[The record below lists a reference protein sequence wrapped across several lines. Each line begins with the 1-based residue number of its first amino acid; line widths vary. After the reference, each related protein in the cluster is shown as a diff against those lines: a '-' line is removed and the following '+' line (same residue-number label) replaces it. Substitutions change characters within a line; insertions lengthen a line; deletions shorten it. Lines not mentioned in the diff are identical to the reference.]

1 MKFFTNSEFSAD
13 IADIIREYFPNE
25 KLEKAEADEDCQLSF
40 FVEKFEHKEEY
51 ICKFGETQEKDE
63 LLFDDN
69 WSILQKKRFT
79 KRKSKICVYNC
90 LSKAMNKTLAWG
102 SLTGIRPT
110 KLAYELKKEGEAD
123 TLSAF
128 ENIFKVPHKKAK
140 LVDDI
145 LQNQSGL
152 INLNDDNYADF
163 YINIPFCVS
172 RCSYCSFVSGDIS
185 KQKHFIEPYINALC
199 HEIEE
204 TKKMIKD
211 GGYKINHLYIGGG
224 TPTSFNVEDLEKI
237 LSHIDFEVDEFT
249 VEAGRP
255 DTITKE
261 KLELFK
267 KAGVNRI
274 SINPQTFEQKTLD
287 LINRRHTITDIYVKF
302 ELARQFGFEINM
314 DLIAGLPGETFENFK
329 NSIDSAVALKPENI
343 TVHTLALK
351 SGSQMKEES
360 KVSDNENEI
369 EKMLD
374 YASEKVAVEG
384 FVPYY
389 MYRQKY
395 VIGNFE
401 NVGYC
406 LPGKQC
412 KYNIDMMEE
421 VANIFACG
429 ANAISKRVF
438 LSQNRIERAPNVK
451 DFTNYI
457 ERIDEMIDRKK
468 RLFLG

>member
-1 MKFFTNSEFSAD
+1 MKFFTNSDFAAD

-25 KLEKAEADEDCQLSF
+25 KLEKANADENCRLSF
-40 FVEKFEHKEEY
+40 LVQNFENREKY
-51 ICKFGETQEKDE
+51 ICKFDGFEEIDE
-63 LLFDDN
+63 ILINQN
-69 WSILQKKRFT
+69 WSTLQKKRFT

-110 KLAYELKKEGEAD
+110 KLAYELKKEGVKN
-123 TLSAF
+123 TLEAF
-128 ENIFKVPHKKAK
+128 EQVFAVPYKKAK

-145 LQNQSGL
+145 LNNQVGL
-152 INLNDDNYADF
+152 INLSDDSYADF

-185 KQKHFIEPYINALC
+185 KQKHFIEPYVKALC
-199 HEIEE
+199 REIEE
-204 TKKMIKD
+204 TKKIINE
-211 GGYKINHLYIGGG
+211 GGYKIRHLYIGGG
-224 TPTSFNVEDLEKI
+224 TPTSFSVDDLKTI
-237 LSHIDFEVDEFT
+237 LSKIDFEVDEFT

-255 DTITKE
+255 DTISEE
-261 KLELFK
+261 KLALFK
-267 KAGVNRI
+267 SVGVNRI

-287 LINRRHTITDIYVKF
+287 LINRKHTITDIYVKF
-302 ELARQFGFEINM
+302 DLARQFGFEINM
-314 DLIAGLPGETFENFK
+314 DLIAGLPGEKFEDFK
-329 NSIDSAVALKPENI
+329 NSIDRAVSLSPENI

-351 SGSQMKEES
+351 SGSQMKEEG
-360 KVSDNENEI
+360 KVSDNEFEI
-369 EKMLD
+369 ENMLD
-374 YASEKVAVEG
+374 YASEKVSASNYS
-384 FVPYY
+384 PYY

-429 ANAISKRVF
+429 ANAISKRIYIE
-438 LSQNRIERAPNVK
+438 QNRIERAPNVK

-457 ERIDEMIDRKK
+457 ERIDEMIERK
-468 RLFLG
+468 RHLFLD

>member
-40 FVEKFEHKEEY
+40 FVQSFDDKEEY
-51 ICKFGETQEKDE
+51 VCKFNDFEEKDVI
-63 LLFDDN
+63 FIDPN

-110 KLAYELKKEGEAD
+110 KLAYELKKEGQEN
-123 TLSAF
+123 TLEAF
-128 ENIFKVPHKKAK
+128 EQIFKVPYKKAK

-145 LQNQSGL
+145 LQNQKGL
-152 INLNDDNYADF
+152 INMSDDKYADF

-185 KQKHFIEPYINALC
+185 KQKHFIEPYIKALC
-199 HEIEE
+199 HEIDE
-204 TKKMIKD
+204 TKKMVKE
-211 GGYKINHLYIGGG
+211 GGFKIRHLYIGGG
-224 TPTSFNVEDLEKI
+224 TPTSFSAQDLEKI

-255 DTITKE
+255 DTITQE
-261 KLELFK
+261 KLEVFK

-302 ELARQFGFEINM
+302 DLARQFGFEINM
-314 DLIAGLPGETFENFK
+314 DLIAGLPGETFDNFK
-329 NSIDSAVALKPENI
+329 NSIDSAVSLMPENI

-374 YASEKVAVEG
+374 YASEKVASAG
-384 FVPYY
+384 FAPYY

-406 LPGKQC
+406 LPDKQC

-468 RLFLG
+468 RLFLD